1 MALVTFVR
9 NSHLGALF
17 TLFISYFGKN
27 LKVFRS
33 FYCNVLAIIFNSSAF
48 ISTFEDLNQVLA
60 RFHKILLFLNLT
72 QKCSI
77 WQNVS
82 NQS

>member
-1 MALVTFVR
+1 MALVIFAH

-17 TLFISYFGKN
+17 TLFISFLVKIWKY
-27 LKVFRS
+27 LKL
-33 FYCNVLAIIFNSSAF
+33 FYRNVLAIIFNSSAF

-72 QKCSI
+72 Q
-77 WQNVS
+77 
-82 NQS
+82 